1 MKTIRVTSNW
11 ERALVYY
18 LRVKVCVEGLNISA
32 ESEFDEYDVDKTDY
46 ILLMDGKEAVATGR
60 FRVIDGKAKFERICV
75 AFEYQKKGIGK
86 ILVEELEKWS
96 KEKGINEV
104 IISGKEEVKEF
115 YTKLGYTT
123 DSKVSYLGNTPIVW
137 LHKNLNDSKLL

>member
-1 MKTIRVTSNW
+1 MKIIRVTNNW

-18 LRVKVCVEGLNISA
+18 LRVQVCVEALNISA

-46 ILLMDGKEAVATGR
+46 ILLMDEKKPVAAGR

-75 AFEYQKKGIGK
+75 AIEYQKKGIGK

-96 KEKGINEV
+96 KEKGIREV

-115 YTKLGYTT
+115 YIKLAYTT

-137 LHKNLNDSKLL
+137 FHKNLNE